1 MLTRTLTAVVAALP
15 SAIKYKTRWLKP
27 LYTSVL
33 AWREPFFKV
42 ETGAGAITW
51 HIDALTT
58 QAYIRGAHEPHMQS
72 SFLRLLRPGS
82 VVYDV
87 GAHLGFHA
95 LFCGLAVGPSGRVI
109 AFEPDPLC
117 RESLSRQVAANPN
130 LPVAVLPYALSDRHA
145 QLHFYSSRGSG
156 QSRIH
161 AEGKLVVEATTIDTL
176 VGAGEIPKPDL
187 IKIDVE
193 GHEGAVLRG
202 ATATLLRHRPVILCD
217 YNDGTTLDVVRDFLK
232 PLGYEVSSGP
242 PITGMVA

>member
-109 AFEPDPLC
+109 AFEPDAAFRELAANVESNGIAFCSPL
-117 RESLSRQVAANPN
+117 QVA
-130 LPVAVLPYALSDRHA
+130 
-145 QLHFYSSRGSG
+145 
-156 QSRIH
+156 
-161 AEGKLVVEATTIDTL
+161 
-176 VGAGEIPKPDL
+176 VGAKDG
-187 IKIDVE
+187 V
-193 GHEGAVLRG
+193 VCF
-202 ATATLLRHRPVILCD
+202 RPGLQGI
-217 YNDGTTLDVVRDFLK
+217 VVDNGCFPSQCPRCIAIRSERPSRTVAFLF
-232 PLGYEVSSGP
+232 
-242 PITGMVA
+242 IQR